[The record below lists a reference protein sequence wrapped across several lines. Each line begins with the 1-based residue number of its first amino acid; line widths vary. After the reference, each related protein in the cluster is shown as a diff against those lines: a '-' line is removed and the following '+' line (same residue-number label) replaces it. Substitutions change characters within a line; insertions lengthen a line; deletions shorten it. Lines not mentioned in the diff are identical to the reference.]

1 MENWTGAERAVAVRA
16 FYKNGDSA
24 TAAQRTFRQH
34 YLLGRHGRVPSAH
47 AITTWVRNFEE
58 TGSALKK
65 KPPGGIPTVRTPEN
79 IATAR
84 AAIERS
90 PRRSV
95 RQHASSLGI
104 KRRSLQRI
112 LHELD
117 FHPYKLQ
124 IVQLLNERDPASRME
139 FSIQILAKINEDAN
153 FLGNLW
159 ISDEAH
165 FHLNGFVNKQNFR
178 YWAQDNPC
186 EFHQRPLHSAKVTIW
201 CAVSCH
207 GVIGPYFFERD
218 DGSAVTVT
226 SARYVEML
234 QTFFT
239 PRLYELNLNVENMW
253 FQQDGATSHTARQSM
268 AAVRQ
273 LFGTRIISRN
283 GDIAWPARSPDLSV
297 CDFFLWGYL
306 KGKVYRTRP
315 ATIHELKENIEN
327 EITAIPQDLL
337 HRAFQSFRN
346 RLVECER
353 RMGAHLSDVIFKK

>member
-1 MENWTGAERAVAVRA
+1 MENWSGAERAVAVKA
-16 FYKNGDSA
+16 FYKNGDSV
-24 TAAQRTFRQH
+24 TAAQRIFRQH
-34 YLLGRHGRVPSAH
+34 YQLGRHGHVPSAH
-47 AITTWVRNFEE
+47 AIRTWVSNFEE

-65 KPPGGIPTVRTPEN
+65 KPTGRVSTVVTPQN
-79 IATAR
+79 L
-84 AAIERS
+84 AAVRVAVETS

-104 KRRSLQRI
+104 ARRSLQRI
-112 LHELD
+112 LNELH

-124 IVQLLNERDPASRME
+124 IVQQMQERDPVSRIE
-139 FSIQILAKINEDAN
+139 FSQQILGKINEDAN
-153 FLGNLW
+153 FLCNLW

-165 FHLNGFVNKQNFR
+165 FHLSGFVNKQNFR
-178 YWAQDNPC
+178 YWAQDNPR

-201 CAVSCH
+201 CAVSSNV
-207 GVIGPYFFERD
+207 VIGPYFFESE
-218 DGSAVTVT
+218 DGSATTVT

-239 PRLYELNLNVENMW
+239 PRLHDLNIENMW

-273 LFGTRIISRN
+273 LFGRRVISRN

-306 KGKVYRTRP
+306 KSKVYRTRP
-315 ATIHELKENIEN
+315 TTINELKQNITN
-327 EITAIPQDLL
+327 EIEAIPQDML
-337 HRAFQSFRN
+337 HRAFKSFHN
-346 RLVECER
+346 RLLECER